1 MSGDAPGR
9 GWSRLLP
16 QSFRGRIALAIV
28 AALVVAVVGTQL
40 LLALFVGTRVQREVE
55 AQLQEQGALRRLHL
69 AEVIDAS
76 GGGSKANM
84 GAPRVAVPPKLARR
98 GRRELGVHDRACGR

>member
-55 AQLQEQGALRRLHL
+55 AQLQQQGAQI
-69 AEVIDAS
+69 AQ
-76 GGGSKANM
+76 
-84 GAPRVAVPPKLARR
+84 VAL
-98 GRRELGVHDRACGR
+98 L